1 MSVSPKW
8 LHDAWFGT
16 ATFQVLPRIIIQK
29 NRLSVVVFRQSG
41 AAMRIRTCQIKQGP
55 EDVIFQVPNAM
66 RAYIKQCL
74 DFPAIR
80 LDVSLPR
87 LRIVIEMGASAIQ
100 YHFPNIERA
109 DDVHIEPHENDM
121 TIHIPTGEWI
131 AICKTMP
138 VKGTLSI
145 CTTHQKRAVTLQH
158 SKGRWVA
165 GTTAAEPSPKGKTF
179 QCNSGVMKFIH
190 QQDIDGMMSD
200 ITFMH
205 CGVLRIETTPENI
218 IYLAPIEE

>member
-1 MSVSPKW
+1 MSISTKW
-8 LHDAWFGT
+8 LHDAWCSTTSFEI
-16 ATFQVLPRIIIQK
+16 QPRIIIR
-29 NRLSVVVFRQSG
+29 NNTLSVVVFRQSG
-41 AAMRIRTCQIKQGP
+41 AAMRIRTCPYKQ

-74 DFPAIR
+74 DFPSVR
-80 LDVSLPR
+80 LDISLPR

-109 DDVHIEPHENDM
+109 DDVHIEPHQNDM
-121 TIHIPTGEWI
+121 AIRIPTVDWL

-138 VKGTLSI
+138 VKGTIKI
-145 CTTHQKRAVTLQH
+145 CTTQQKRAVTLQH

-165 GTTAAEPSPKGKTF
+165 GTTAAELSPKTKTF
-179 QCNSGVMKFIH
+179 QCNSSVLKFIH
-190 QQDIDGMMSD
+190 QQEKDGMMSKL
-200 ITFMH
+200 IFMH

-218 IYLAPIEE
+218 IYLAPDDQ